1 MIKRLAYAAAFNL
14 LMVNVCIAD
23 PSITADTTTIKKID
37 VLPSI
42 FGEVA
47 FPKRIRPSIASN
59 VRHSFK
65 LQIPSNGN
73 ALEQINIRVP
83 EGLDVSKNMKIYDQ
97 FRQHIATTISINR
110 VKGSNVVTVKFSEP
124 VPPGTILNI
133 DMNNV
138 RVLGVSNAWLYAL
151 SVRLVGYDADI
162 PIGLVRYGIY

>member
-1 MIKRLAYAAAFNL
+1 MKRLVYAAAFNL
-14 LMVNVCIAD
+14 LMVNVCIAN
-23 PSITADTTTIKKID
+23 PTTTAYTTTIKKID

-47 FPKRIRPSIASN
+47 FPKRVRPSIASN

-65 LQIPSNGN
+65 IQIPSNGN

-83 EGLDVSKNMKIYDQ
+83 EGLEVSKKIKIYDQ
-97 FRQHIATTISINR
+97 FRQHIATDVSINR
-110 VKGSNVVTVKFSEP
+110 VKASTVVTLKFSEP
-124 VPPGTILNI
+124 VAPGNILNI

-162 PIGLVRYGIY
+162 SIGLVRYGIY

>member
-1 MIKRLAYAAAFNL
+1 MKRLIYAAAFNL
-14 LMVNVCIAD
+14 LIVNVCIAE
-23 PSITADTTTIKKID
+23 PTTTAYTSTIKKID

-47 FPKRIRPSIASN
+47 FPKRCRPSIASN

-65 LQIPSNGN
+65 IQIPSNGN

-83 EGLDVSKNMKIYDQ
+83 EGLDASKKIKVHDQ
-97 FRQHIATTISINR
+97 FRHNIDTNISIDR
-110 VKGSNVVTVKFSEP
+110 VRGSNVVTVKFSEP
-124 VPPGTILNI
+124 VAPGTILNI

-151 SVRLVGYDADI
+151 SVRLVGYNADI

>member
-1 MIKRLAYAAAFNL
+1 MKRLIYAAAFNL
-14 LMVNVCIAD
+14 LIVNVCIAE
-23 PSITADTTTIKKID
+23 PTTPAYTSTIKKID

-47 FPKRIRPSIASN
+47 FPKRVRPSIASN

-83 EGLDVSKNMKIYDQ
+83 EGLDVSKKIKIYDQ
-97 FRQHIATTISINR
+97 FRQHIATDVSINR
-110 VKGSNVVTVKFSEP
+110 VKGSNVVTIKFSEP
-124 VPPGTILNI
+124 VAPGTILTV

-151 SVRLVGYDADI
+151 SVRMVGYDADI

>member
-1 MIKRLAYAAAFNL
+1 MKRLVYAAAFNL
-14 LMVNVCIAD
+14 LMVNVCVAN
-23 PSITADTTTIKKID
+23 PTTTAYTTTIKKVD

-47 FPKRIRPSIASN
+47 FPKRCRPSIASN
-59 VRHSFK
+59 VRYSFK
-65 LQIPSNGN
+65 LQVPSNGN

-83 EGLDVSKNMKIYDQ
+83 EGLDVSKKIKIHDQ
-97 FRQHIATTISINR
+97 FRQRIATDVSINR
-110 VKGSNVVTVKFSEP
+110 VKGSDVVTLKFSEP
-124 VPPGTILNI
+124 VDPGTILNI